1 MLTISYFLEHGK
13 NCAFTLSGCIFLDVC
28 GIIIITMYFIGIYI
42 DSKNKERTL
51 KNMKRKKNVGKII
64 YENNAGAVIFVYEES
79 EYYVYE
85 KVEGRLI
92 KCFEVPTVDE
102 GVRYLK
108 SL

>member
-1 MLTISYFLEHGK
+1 MLTISYFLENGK
-13 NCAFTLSGCIFLDVC
+13 NTCFTLSGCIFIDLC
-28 GIIIITMYFIGIYI
+28 AIIIIAMYFICCYI
-42 DSKNKERTL
+42 DNKNKERTL
-51 KNMKRKKNVGKII
+51 NNMKRKKNVGKII

-85 KVEGRLI
+85 KIEGRLI